1 MQQFFER
8 VHGPGELMHG
18 SDMSDA
24 EAIEWASERFP
35 SSNFCLVRE
44 WVWHE
49 FLFSDDVCTNKAHI
63 TIWNKTR
70 DNYYLLQLPKVEE
83 TIYNTLSQ
91 EQIENKRLE
100 EDQKVSQQTLYLISG
115 LGSLKCMDVLK

>member
-1 MQQFFER
+1 MTVSPEIWRKVLEQA
-8 VHGPGELMHG
+8 HGPGELMHG

-49 FLFSDDVCTNKAHI
+49 FLFSDDVASEL
-63 TIWNKTR
+63 R
-70 DNYYLLQLPKVEE
+70 MQ
-83 TIYNTLSQ
+83 
-91 EQIENKRLE
+91 QI
-100 EDQKVSQQTLYLISG
+100 Q
-115 LGSLKCMDVLK
+115 

>member
-1 MQQFFER
+1 MSFTLAKHYMLVPQEIMQQFFER

-49 FLFSDDVCTNKAHI
+49 FLFSDDVASELRMQQIQPVMIRANYVVFDSAGRLGK
-63 TIWNKTR
+63 IWKSSSEF
-70 DNYYLLQLPKVEE
+70 P
-83 TIYNTLSQ
+83 
-91 EQIENKRLE
+91 
-100 EDQKVSQQTLYLISG
+100 
-115 LGSLKCMDVLK
+115 